1 MKNLRNYINERL
13 VLSKNRDKQLSNI
26 ELDSGQFIMRAG
38 DFYCWYFGIDSFD
51 DITEDDIDNTDP
63 WFMQVEDGVFKT
75 QMEVYDFIKK
85 LVDDDN
91 DYVVAEQN
99 DLGNTIEVMF
109 ELGDVEFIHD
119 ITEEIPDNIIIR
131 KS

>member
-13 VLSKNRDKQLSNI
+13 VLSKNRDNQLSNI
-26 ELDSGQFIMRAG
+26 KLDSGQFIMRAG
-38 DFYCWYFGIDSFD
+38 DFYRWYFGIDNFD
-51 DITEDDIDNTDP
+51 DITEDYIDNIDP

-85 LVDDDN
+85 FVDDDN

-131 KS
+131 KN

>member
-13 VLSKNRDKQLSNI
+13 VLSKNRDKQLSNV
-26 ELDSGQFIMRAG
+26 ELDQGQFIMRAG

-85 LVDDDN
+85 FVDDDN

-109 ELGDVEFIHD
+109 ELGDVEFAHD

-131 KS
+131 KK

>member
-13 VLSKNRDKQLSNI
+13 VLSKNRDNQLSNI
-26 ELDSGQFIMRAG
+26 KLDSGQFIMRAG
-38 DFYCWYFGIDSFD
+38 DFYRWYFGIDNFD
-51 DITEDDIDNTDP
+51 DITEDYIDNIDP

-85 LVDDDN
+85 FVDDDN

-109 ELGDVEFIHD
+109 ELGDVEFTHD

-131 KS
+131 KN

>member
-1 MKNLRNYINERL
+1 MKNLSNYITERL

-26 ELDSGQFIMRAG
+26 KLDSGQFIMRAG
-38 DFYCWYFGIDSFD
+38 DFYRWYFGIDNFD

-85 LVDDDN
+85 FVDDDN

>member
-13 VLSKNRDKQLSNI
+13 VLSKNRDNQLSNI
-26 ELDSGQFIMRAG
+26 KLDSGQFIMRAG
-38 DFYCWYFGIDSFD
+38 DFYRWYFGIDNFD
-51 DITEDDIDNTDP
+51 DITEDYIDNIYP

-85 LVDDDN
+85 FVDDDN

-99 DLGNTIEVMF
+99 DVGNTIEVMF
-109 ELGDVEFIHD
+109 ELGDVEFTHD

-131 KS
+131 KN

>member
-1 MKNLRNYINERL
+1 MKNLSNYITERL
-13 VLSKNRDKQLSNI
+13 VLSKNGDKHLSNI
-26 ELDSGQFIMRAG
+26 KLDPGQFIMRAG

-75 QMEVYDFIKK
+75 QMEVYDFIKEFI
-85 LVDDDN
+85 DDDN

-109 ELGDVEFIHD
+109 ELGDVEFTHD

>member
-38 DFYCWYFGIDSFD
+38 DFYCWYFGIDNFD
-51 DITEDDIDNTDP
+51 DITEDYIDNIDP

-85 LVDDDN
+85 FVDDDN

-131 KS
+131 KN

>member
-13 VLSKNRDKQLSNI
+13 VLSKNRDNQLSHI
-26 ELDSGQFIMRAG
+26 KLDSGQFIMRAG
-38 DFYCWYFGIDSFD
+38 DFYRWYFGIDNFD
-51 DITEDDIDNTDP
+51 DITEDYIDNIDP

-85 LVDDDN
+85 FVDDDN

-109 ELGDVEFIHD
+109 ELGDVEFTHD

>member
-26 ELDSGQFIMRAG
+26 ELDSGQFVMRAG

-85 LVDDDN
+85 FVDDDN

-109 ELGDVEFIHD
+109 ELGDVEFTHD

-131 KS
+131 KK

>member
-85 LVDDDN
+85 FVDDDN

-109 ELGDVEFIHD
+109 ELGDVEFTHD

-131 KS
+131 KN

>member
-85 LVDDDN
+85 FIDDDN

-109 ELGDVEFIHD
+109 ELGDVEFAHD

-131 KS
+131 KN